1 MEHKIVEKIIA
12 LIFTALA
19 VIVILQLVLKLT
31 GHSPTQLQMLYGTV
45 GILVAFMMGAGMKLG
60 IFIGRSGHFM
70 DLAEKKFEKVEKD
83 IELMKRNINVLKIDV
98 TSLKTDVNLLKIDVT
113 SLKTDVSSLKI
124 DVASLKTD
132 VTSLKIDIKEIK
144 KYILTSKG

>member
-98 TSLKTDVNLLKIDVT
+98 TSLKTDV
-113 SLKTDVSSLKI
+113 SSLKI